1 MIIKYKKNNISK
13 AVAITDAIDDT
24 MSVLAPPPK

>member
-1 MIIKYKKNNISK
+1 MIIKYKIDKISK
-13 AVAITDAIDDT
+13 ADAIADAIDDT

>member
-1 MIIKYKKNNISK
+1 MIIKYKINNISK
-13 AVAITDAIDDT
+13 VDAIGDAIDDT

>member
-1 MIIKYKKNNISK
+1 MIIGYKINNISK
-13 AVAITDAIDDT
+13 ADAIANAVDDT

>member
-1 MIIKYKKNNISK
+1 MIIKYNTNNISK
-13 AVAITDAIDDT
+13 ADALADTPDDT